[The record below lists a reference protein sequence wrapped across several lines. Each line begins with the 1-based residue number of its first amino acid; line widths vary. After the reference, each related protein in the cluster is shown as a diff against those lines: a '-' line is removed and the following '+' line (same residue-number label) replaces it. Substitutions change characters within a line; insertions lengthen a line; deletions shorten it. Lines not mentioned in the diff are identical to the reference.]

1 MCVKFWGPD
10 MTDDVYG
17 VITMDG
23 PAGVGK
29 STLARR
35 LAAELGIAYLD
46 TGAMYRTLGLRLGAA
61 SADMEEAVLR
71 ARCREYRFSLETPE
85 GGGAP
90 QLCCNGVPVGAEI
103 RMEKAGRLASLVA
116 RLPVLREELQ
126 RAQREMGEGSSLVAE
141 GRDMGTKVFPA
152 ARHKFF
158 LDARPEVRA
167 RRRYLELEARG
178 ALNGETL
185 EGIQRGIEE
194 RDAQD
199 RGRAVDPLR
208 PAEDAVI
215 VDTSDLNLEGVLR
228 VLLDAVNT
236 KQAQSPSGKGAH
248 VHACVRMV
256 LSPEACLMLRDEA
269 KRAELFTLAREAGF
283 KAAAA
288 VSASPRGAELSCFVN
303 EEGMFVAVAEAEEGP
318 HARLYA
324 LAAAQAA
331 AAALA
336 GELPEESVAIEACL
350 EHRKEG

>member
-1 MCVKFWGPD
+1 MANES
-10 MTDDVYG
+10 YG

-61 SADMEEAVLR
+61 AADMSEAALR
-71 ARCREYRFSLETPE
+71 ARCREYRFSLEAPE
-85 GGGAP
+85 KGAAP

-103 RMEKAGRLASLVA
+103 RTEKAGRMASLVA

-141 GRDMGTKVFPA
+141 GRDMGTKVFPS

-185 EGIQRGIEE
+185 EQIQRGIEA

-208 PAEDAVI
+208 PADDAVI
-215 VDTSDLNLEGVLR
+215 VDTSDLDLEGVLR
-228 VLLDAVNT
+228 VLLDSVAV
-236 KQAQSPSGKGAH
+236 KQAGVSPACSDP
-248 VHACVRMV
+248 VHAGVRMV
-256 LSPEACLMLRDEA
+256 LSPSACLSLQNAE
-269 KRAELFTLAREAGF
+269 KREEIFARAREAGL
-283 KAAAA
+283 AAA
-288 VSASPRGAELSCFVN
+288 SAASSSSCGVALSCALQENGV
-303 EEGMFVAVAEAEEGP
+303 FVAEAEAEEGP
-318 HARLYA
+318 LARLRA

-331 AAALA
+331 AARLA
-336 GELPEESVAIEACL
+336 EELPEESVTIEASL
-350 EHRKEG
+350 PGRK

>member
-1 MCVKFWGPD
+1 MAKD
-10 MTDDVYG
+10 SYG

-61 SADMEEAVLR
+61 SADMDEATLR
-71 ARCREYRFSLETPE
+71 ARCREYRFSLEAPE
-85 GGGAP
+85 PGAAP
-90 QLCCNGVPVGAEI
+90 GLCCNGVPVGEEI
-103 RMEKAGRLASLVA
+103 RTEKAGRLASLVA

-126 RAQREMGEGSSLVAE
+126 RAQREIGENCSLVAE
-141 GRDMGTKVFPA
+141 GRDMGTRVFPA

-178 ALNGETL
+178 TLNGETL
-185 EGIQRGIEE
+185 EEIQRGIEA

-215 VDTSDLNLEGVLR
+215 VDTSDLDLEGVLR
-228 VLLDAVNT
+228 VLLDAVIM
-236 KQAQSPSGKGAH
+236 KQAELPSVFPSP
-248 VHACVRMV
+248 VHASVRMV
-256 LSPEACLMLRDEA
+256 LSPSAISLLQDMAVREAAFLH
-269 KRAELFTLAREAGF
+269 AREAGR
-283 KAAAA
+283 AAA
-288 VSASPRGAELSCFVN
+288 SAASSSHYGVEISCILH
-303 EEGMFVAVAEAEEGP
+303 EDGLFVAEAVAEEGP
-318 HARLYA
+318 LARLRA

-331 AAALA
+331 AARLA
-336 GELPEESVAIEACL
+336 EELPEENVAIEASL
-350 EHRKEG
+350 LPR

>member
-1 MCVKFWGPD
+1 MAND
-10 MTDDVYG
+10 SYG

-46 TGAMYRTLGLRLGAA
+46 TGAMYRTLGLRLGAP
-61 SADMEEAVLR
+61 SADMSEAALR
-71 ARCREYRFSLETPE
+71 ARCREYHFSLEAPE
-85 GGGAP
+85 KGADP

-103 RMEKAGRLASLVA
+103 RTEKAGRLASLVA

-141 GRDMGTKVFPA
+141 GRDMGTKVFPS

-185 EGIQRGIEE
+185 EQIQRGIEA

-208 PAEDAVI
+208 PADDAVI
-215 VDTSDLNLEGVLR
+215 VDTSDLDLEGVLR
-228 VLLDAVNT
+228 VILDSVAV
-236 KQAQSPSGKGAH
+236 KQAGTSPACSGP
-248 VHACVRMV
+248 VHAGVRMV
-256 LSPEACLMLRDEA
+256 LSPAACFMLQNAE
-269 KRAELFTLAREAGF
+269 KREELFARARETGL
-283 KAAAA
+283 AAAHA
-288 VSASPRGAELSCFVN
+288 ASSSSCGVALSCTLQGNGV
-303 EEGMFVAVAEAEEGP
+303 FVAEAEAEEGP
-318 HARLYA
+318 LARLRA

-331 AAALA
+331 AARLA
-336 GELPEESVAIEACL
+336 EELSEESVTIEASL
-350 EHRKEG
+350 PGRI